1 MVLLL
6 WQCKRGQDCVDSA
19 QIDLGTHQELQF
31 FLVFPSDLS
40 PFSSGLCWFM
50 KHTRKAMDASLLGL
64 CCPMLIAS
72 ILTRF
77 LWVSFSLVQISARNL
92 VVVWE
97 SKFIHLMHHNL
108 NTSYTPLCGIIPD
121 TSKWK
126 ENLGQTQELLKGWLS
141 EAGTTWDF
149 LGRAGGQGLDAWTM
163 VLNLL
168 PPCPESG

>member
-6 WQCKRGQDCVDSA
+6 CRCKRGQDCVDSA
-19 QIDLGTHQELQF
+19 QIE
-31 FLVFPSDLS
+31 
-40 PFSSGLCWFM
+40 
-50 KHTRKAMDASLLGL
+50 HTRNSSSFWYFPPISLLFLLVSVGLWSTLVNRWMHLCLSL
-64 CCPMLIAS
+64 CCPMLIAF
-72 ILTRF
+72 ILARF

-97 SKFIHLMHHNL
+97 SKFIHLMHFNL

-141 EAGTTWDF
+141 EAGTTLDF
-149 LGRAGGQGLDAWTM
+149 LGRAGGQGLDAWAT
-163 VLNLL
+163 VPSLL
-168 PPCPESG
+168 PPCPEPG